1 MWCEPQVNPQDCFK
15 EQNGDVENRHTGAI
29 RNREHKLSRKTLTQK
44 CCKAMCT
51 HVSQCQRDTE
61 HIGPDT
67 KVLCPTGD
75 AQAPENLIIWYLPQS
90 SWRIKLESLSTI
102 LSLELEVCLA
112 CHHENPACWLIC
124 LSRPL
129 WCTLVLLLV
138 CLAADCVLLLISS
151 EKWPGSATVQ
161 RTVEP
166 EIQNRVSVGFRKC
179 WRKLYQ
185 KHGPNHC
192 QISANVLVELEKNII
207 SLPSLFFETEEIAV
221 EIMLSCLD
229 KMNWQVLASPISCVV
244 HQVAVTLHALTSYP
258 KELTVIAVIFCVGS

>member
-1 MWCEPQVNPQDCFK
+1 MICLGTIC
-15 EQNGDVENRHTGAI
+15 DVSLRSI
-29 RNREHKLSRKTLTQK
+29 LKT
-44 CCKAMCT
+44 
-51 HVSQCQRDTE
+51 VSKNKME
-61 HIGPDT
+61 M
-67 KVLCPTGD
+67 
-75 AQAPENLIIWYLPQS
+75 
-90 SWRIKLESLSTI
+90 WRIGIQEQSETESTSWAGKRWLRNAARLCALTYLSAKEIQNTLVQIQKFYAQLVTRKLQRTWSFGTI